1 MVCCILQ
8 DWPEDDDQTEVEF
21 RYLCGNTDHSGA
33 LEEAGI
39 MDADAIII
47 GPADD
52 LPDNEVLPAVS
63 HICAHTSAKATAS
76 IPLQCR
82 ARASPAL
89 PGKMHASLA
98 SNKLF

>member
-1 MVCCILQ
+1 MQ

-21 RYLCGNTDHSGA
+21 RYLCGNPDHSGA

-52 LPDNEVLPAVS
+52 LPDNEVRCFLLFPTPVYL
-63 HICAHTSAKATAS
+63 HTAARSL
-76 IPLQCR
+76 LQSLFN
-82 ARASPAL
+82 AGQHASPAL
-89 PGKMHASLA
+89 LGKHACFLS
-98 SNKLF
+98 